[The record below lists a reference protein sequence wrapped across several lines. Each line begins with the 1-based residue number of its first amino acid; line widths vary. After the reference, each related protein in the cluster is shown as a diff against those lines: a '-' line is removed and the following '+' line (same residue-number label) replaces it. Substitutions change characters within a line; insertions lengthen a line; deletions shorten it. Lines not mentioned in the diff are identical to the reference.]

1 VRRAINKR
9 SKTHVDLSTVL
20 VNPGVSNDEAAAE
33 LRRLTLGG
41 PFDGLADWMS
51 CPSSSYAAP
60 RMQPTR
66 LERQEEELRG
76 RPNVRITASA
86 LQRPAARPAIGRTVE
101 ADLGIKDL
109 CALRNADLANDQAS
123 FVRNDS
129 HVPVVTTTE
138 RADDIAEVR
147 RILHGGEGIA

>member
-1 VRRAINKR
+1 MQHRGCNRRVWSGKR
-9 SKTHVDLSTVL
+9 
-20 VNPGVSNDEAAAE
+20 
-33 LRRLTLGG
+33 R
-41 PFDGLADWMS
+41 
-51 CPSSSYAAP
+51 SYAAG
-60 RMQPTR
+60 PTS
-66 LERQEEELRG
+66 
-76 RPNVRITASA
+76 ASA